1 MIQGILNEYLYM
13 QPQNPF
19 IYNQNLSNIQ
29 VVLCR
34 VSHSGNIGSI
44 ARAMKVMGLTKLV
57 LVKPLCMIDDL
68 SYAMAAHATDILDN
82 VTILNKLS
90 DALAESKR
98 TIAFSARNR
107 MFTRKTGAVKN
118 IVEDIKPAI
127 INGDKISLVFGN
139 EQHGL
144 NIDELEDCEMLA
156 VIPTNHP
163 QYSSLN
169 LSQAVQIA
177 CYELNSQFSDTATS
191 IKPADTL
198 IKDDQVTWND
208 VLYLLE
214 KIDVTLEAKNFYKRD
229 KADRL
234 RHNLKNIFYKAQLTR
249 DELNLLHGIFKHLG
263 RSDE

>member
-1 MIQGILNEYLYM
+1 MHT
-13 QPQNPF
+13 QNPF
-19 IYNQNLSNIQ
+19 IHNQNFSNIQ

-44 ARAMKVMGLTKLV
+44 ARAMKVMGLTKLI

-90 DALAESKR
+90 DALAGSKR

-107 MFTRKTGAVKN
+107 MFTRKTESVKN
-118 IVEDIKPAI
+118 IVEYIKPEI
-127 INGDKISLVFGN
+127 ISGDKISLVFGN

-144 NIDELEDCEMLA
+144 NMDELEACEMLA

-163 QYSSLN
+163 KYSSLN

-177 CYELNSQFSDTATS
+177 CYELNSQFSDTAVVPVELS
-191 IKPADTL
+191 DAL
-198 IKDDQVTWND
+198 NKDDQVTWND

-214 KIDVTLEAKNFYKRD
+214 KIDVTLEEKNFYKRD

-263 RSDE
+263 RTDE